1 MPLPRIPIPAHPGA
15 LTLILLGAL
24 YLLPGLVGHDPWKS
38 ADVTYFGVI
47 LSQLETGRWLVPYLL
62 GQPYLE
68 QGPLFYWLAVPLTA
82 VFDAILPVH
91 DAARSASGVFAAA
104 YLTLMGAA
112 ARAWFGRDAVA
123 GAVLLALG
131 CVGQL
136 IHIHTTE
143 PMIALLTAQAGL
155 LWTLGHLHRGT
166 RWGLAT
172 GVALAALGLTG
183 GVAHVLAGMALVVI
197 AASTS
202 AQPGSRAPAVAAL
215 AAGAALNV
223 LWPAMLQLQD
233 AAAYAQWRALTLDM
247 FSDPA
252 RLPTRFAGYLGVLP
266 WFAWPALPLAL
277 WSLWKHRRQ
286 PWRGAAQLFLAGFL
300 VFLCAAALTDSPRS
314 VTALPLLPPLV
325 LLATPGLPLLRRGGA
340 NLFDWFGTMTF
351 TMFTIFV
358 WLGWVAMLFGW
369 PARLARNLARQEPG
383 FVLQFQPVA
392 VALAVLLT
400 LFWLWLMLTARRAPT
415 RGALIWAGGIAVF
428 WGLLITLWLPWIDYG
443 RSYRQTSESLARAL
457 PTERNCIAE
466 LHLSDAQRASFYY
479 FSGIETIPGETPA
492 ATECRLLLIHS
503 SSNRETSLG
512 PEWTKL
518 WQGGRPGARGERF
531 WLYQR
536 AE

>member
-1 MPLPRIPIPAHPGA
+1 V
-15 LTLILLGAL
+15 TLALLGAL

-47 LSQLETGRWLVPYLL
+47 LSQLESGQWLIPHLL
-62 GQPYLE
+62 GQPYLA
-68 QGPLFYWLAVPLTA
+68 QGPLFYWLAAPLTKVLGA
-82 VFDAILPVH
+82 LLPMH
-91 DAARSASGVFAAA
+91 DAARLAGGVFGAA
-104 YLTLMGAA
+104 YFVLIGAA
-112 ARAWFGRDAVA
+112 ARAWFGREAVP
-123 GAVLLALG
+123 GAVLLAMG
-131 CVGQL
+131 CIGQL

-143 PMIALLTAQAGL
+143 PTIALLAAQAGL
-155 LWTLGHLHRGT
+155 LWTLGHLHRGVA
-166 RWGLAT
+166 WGLAS

-183 GVAHVLAGMALVVI
+183 GLAHVVAGMALVLV
-197 AASTS
+197 AAS
-202 AQPGSRAPAVAAL
+202 VAGWSVGGRPAL
-215 AAGAALNV
+215 AALLVGAVLTA
-223 LWPAMLQLQD
+223 LWPIVLQQHNP
-233 AAAYAQWRALTLDM
+233 AAYAQWRELTLDLV
-247 FSDPA
+247 SEPA
-252 RLPTRFAGYLGVLP
+252 RLPARLAGYLTVLP

-286 PWRGAAQLFLAGFL
+286 PWRGAARLFLTGFL
-300 VFLCAAALTDSPRS
+300 VFLGAAALTDSPRS
-314 VTALPLLPPLV
+314 VSALPMLPTLV
-325 LLATPGLPLLRRGGA
+325 LLAAPGLPLLRRGGA

-351 TMFTIFV
+351 TVFTIFV

-369 PARLARNLARQEPG
+369 PARLARNFARQEPG

-400 LFWLWLMLTARRAPT
+400 LCWLWLILTARRAPT

-443 RSYRQTSESLARAL
+443 RSYRQTSESLARAM
-457 PTERNCIAE
+457 PAERNCIAE

-479 FSGIETIPGETPA
+479 FSGIATVPGETA
-492 ATECRLLLIHS
+492 AASECRLLLIHS

-512 PEWTKL
+512 REWTKL

-536 AE
+536 TE